1 MIKNISSKEEIR
13 RVIYKKRCSL
23 SSKEIERKSSKIT
36 EILRDTLEF
45 RNSKDIMFYVA
56 TRSEVQTEEIIKK
69 SLLIGK
75 NVSVP
80 IMLNGSNNLS
90 PSVLINFDK
99 ELKKRKKGIL
109 EPEEKYVRVIS
120 PEKLDLII
128 LPGIAFD
135 YKGNRIGRGMGYY
148 DRFLKK
154 INYSAKIIA
163 LSFEMQIVDKIPV
176 DANDISVHKII
187 TEKRVIKTANNIVN
201 KKIEKK

>member
-1 MIKNISSKEEIR
+1 MKNMNSKEKIR
-13 RVIYKKRCSL
+13 RIIYKKRCSL
-23 SSKEIERKSSKIT
+23 SSKEIEKKSRIIVESLKN
-36 EILRDTLEF
+36 TLEF
-45 RNSKDIMFYVA
+45 ANSKNVMFYVA

-69 SLLIGK
+69 SLLMCK

-80 IMLNGSNNLS
+80 IILNGSNNLN
-90 PSVLINFDK
+90 PSILIDFDK

-109 EPEEKYVRVIS
+109 EPEEKYIRVFS

-154 INYSAKIIA
+154 INSSAKTIA
-163 LSFEMQIVDKIPV
+163 LAFEIQIVNNIPINK
-176 DANDISVHKII
+176 NDISVHKII
-187 TEKRVIKTANNIVN
+187 TEKRVIETAYSM
-201 KKIEKK
+201 